1 MPNMQLYICKGIP
14 TDKTY
19 NHVLRFQSDSS
30 RFAYFTSKS
39 VLHLTNYTYQRLE
52 HYLSVGVNAETI
64 EPCNYIV
71 FQNADFSDKWYY
83 AFIDSVEYV
92 ANETSRIYFTVDVMQ
107 TWFNQVVLQAC
118 FIERS
123 HVNDDTF
130 GKNLV
135 PESLDTG
142 PYIDKYIKKI
152 DFDKEICIVTTFDG
166 TGDSSK
172 PAQGDNA
179 YGIYSAC
186 KENYFGSIK
195 AANDFIDAAVKGGQ
209 APDGILGIYMVPKI
223 SDSGKYGDTYELPKD
238 IDGYVPKNNKLF
250 TYPYNYLRFW
260 SSQGGNHVYK
270 FELAGKNTFPSPIH
284 IGFDPNSITI
294 GYEVMS
300 RGGQTAA
307 LFAPYN
313 YAGSVGANIEEVF
326 ALTNWP
332 LCSYNTDI
340 FKVYIAQNA
349 SSLAV
354 HDANMYVNTAFS
366 ALNVVP
372 AVASDKSAMAKA
384 AKKHKTVYP
393 SQSVNAIEGFVDQGF
408 NVASVLAQRIDMDR
422 LPPQNHGSNSPYF
435 AYTDVVKMSDLPGT
449 DCSGPVVR
457 VSYRQITAEFAKI
470 IDNYWSMYGYPIHE
484 VQTPNIDSR
493 LIWNYVKTS
502 NFICLGDI
510 PPEATD
516 TIAAVF
522 NHGVTFWHDPGK
534 VGNYTLDN
542 PIIKRI
548 PEVGE

>member
-64 EPCNYIV
+64 EQCNYIL

-135 PESLDTG
+135 HESFDTG
-142 PYIDKYIKKI
+142 PYIDSNSGYV
-152 DFDKEICIVTTFDG
+152 DFSKEICIVTTFDG
-166 TGDSSK
+166 FGDASK
-172 PAQGDNA
+172 PADGKLA
-179 YGIYSAC
+179 YGIYAAT
-186 KENYFGSIK
+186 KENYFST
-195 AANDFIDAAVKGGQ
+195 AQDANNFISNAVEGGQ
-209 APDGILGIYMVPKI
+209 APDGILGIYMVPKH
-223 SDSGKYGDTYELPKD
+223 SEPTFKTFPLPKD
-238 IDGYVPKNNKLF
+238 IDGYIPKNNKLF
-250 TYPYNYLRFW
+250 TYPYNYLRYY
-260 SSQGGNHVYK
+260 SSQGDNHVYK
-270 FELAGKNTFPSPIH
+270 FELSNQSE
-284 IGFDPNSITI
+284 NSIRI

-300 RGGQTAA
+300 HGGQTAA
-307 LFAPYN
+307 IFAPYD
-313 YAGSVGANIEEVF
+313 YAGVQSANFEESL

-332 LCSYNTDI
+332 MCSYNTDI
-340 FKVYIAQNA
+340 YKVYLAQNA
-349 SSLAV
+349 SALAV
-354 HDANMYVNTAFS
+354 QDVSMGINSGLSV
-366 ALNVVP
+366 LNIVP
-372 AVASDKSAMAKA
+372 ALSDKTAIAKA
-384 AKKHKTVYP
+384 AKKNKTVYP
-393 SQSVNAIEGFVDQGF
+393 SQTVNAVEGFVDQGF
-408 NVASVLAQRIDMDR
+408 NVATVLAQRIDMDR
-422 LPPQNHGSNSPYF
+422 LPPQNHGSVSPYF
-435 AYTDVVKMSDLPGT
+435 VYTHTSPGSGLIPPGKSIVEK
-449 DCSGPVVR
+449 DCAGPIVR
-457 VSYRQITAEFAKI
+457 ISYRQITAEFAKI

-484 VQTPNIDSR
+484 VQIPNIDSR

-510 PPEATD
+510 PPEAAD

-542 PIIKRI
+542 PITKRI

>member
-64 EPCNYIV
+64 EQCNYIV

-142 PYIDKYIKKI
+142 PYIDSNSGYV
-152 DFDKEICIVTTFDG
+152 DFSKEICIVTTFDG
-166 TGDSSK
+166 FGDASK
-172 PAQGDNA
+172 PADGKLA
-179 YGIYSAC
+179 YGIYAAT
-186 KENYFGSIK
+186 KENYFST
-195 AANDFIDAAVKGGQ
+195 AQEANNFISNAVEGGQ
-209 APDGILGIYMVPKI
+209 APDGILGIYMVPKH
-223 SDSGKYGDTYELPKD
+223 SEPTFKTFPLPKD
-238 IDGYVPKNNKLF
+238 IDGYIPKNNKLF
-250 TYPYNYLRFW
+250 TYPYNYLRYY
-260 SSQGGNHVYK
+260 SSQGDNHVYK
-270 FELAGKNTFPSPIH
+270 FELANQSE
-284 IGFDPNSITI
+284 NSIRI

-300 RGGQTAA
+300 HGGQTAA
-307 LFAPYN
+307 IFAPYD
-313 YAGSVGANIEEVF
+313 YAGVQSANFEESF

-332 LCSYNTDI
+332 MCSYNTDI
-340 FKVYIAQNA
+340 YKVYLAQNA
-349 SSLAV
+349 SALAV
-354 HDANMYVNTAFS
+354 QDVSMGINSGLSVLNIVPP
-366 ALNVVP
+366 AL
-372 AVASDKSAMAKA
+372 SDKTAMTKA
-384 AKKHKTVYP
+384 AKKNKTVYP
-393 SQSVNAIEGFVDQGF
+393 SQTVNAVEGFVDQGF
-408 NVASVLAQRIDMDR
+408 NVATVLAQRVDMDR
-422 LPPQNHGSNSPYF
+422 LPPQNHGSVSPYF
-435 AYTDVVKMSDLPGT
+435 VYTHTSSGGGLFPPGQSIVEK
-449 DCSGPVVR
+449 DCAGPIVR
-457 VSYRQITAEFAKI
+457 ISYRQITAEFAKI

-493 LIWNYVKTS
+493 LNWNYIKTA
-502 NFICLGDI
+502 NFICLGEI
-510 PPEATD
+510 PPEAAE
-516 TIAAVF
+516 TISAVF
-522 NHGVTFWHDPGK
+522 NHGVTFWHDPRK

-542 PIIKRI
+542 PITKRI

>member
-123 HVNDDTF
+123 HVNNDTF

-135 PESLDTG
+135 PESFDTG
-142 PYIDKYIKKI
+142 PYIDKLIKNI
-152 DFDKEICIVTTFDG
+152 DFDKQICIVTTFDG
-166 TGDSSK
+166 TGDSSQ
-172 PAQGDNA
+172 PAQGNNA
-179 YGIYSAC
+179 YGIYAAT
-186 KENYFGSIK
+186 KENYFNSVK
-195 AANDFIDAAVKGGQ
+195 AANDFIAAAVKGGQ
-209 APDGILGIYMVPKI
+209 APDGILGIYMVPKTA
-223 SDSGKYGDTYELPKD
+223 SSGKYDKTYELPKN

-250 TYPYNYLRFW
+250 TYPYNYLRFY
-260 SSQGGNHVYK
+260 SSQGDNHVYK
-270 FELAGKNTFPSPIH
+270 FELKNQFK
-284 IGFDPNSITI
+284 GSIDI

-300 RGGQTAA
+300 RGGQTTA
-307 LFAPYN
+307 LFAPYD
-313 YAGSVGANIEEVF
+313 YAGVVGANTEDVF
-326 ALTNWP
+326 ALSNWP
-332 LCSYNTDI
+332 MCSYNTDI
-340 FKVYIAQNA
+340 YKVYLAQNA

-354 HDANMYVNTAFS
+354 QNAGMFVNTAFS
-366 ALNVVP
+366 ALNIVP

-384 AKKHKTVYP
+384 VKKNKTVYP
-393 SQSVNAIEGFVDQGF
+393 SQTVNAVEGFVDQGF
-408 NVASVLAQRIDMDR
+408 NVANVLAQRIDMDR
-422 LPPQNHGSNSPYF
+422 LPPQNHGSISPYF
-435 AYTDVVKMSDLPGT
+435 VYTEVLGDNNLPGT
-449 DCSGPVVR
+449 DCAGPVVR

-484 VQTPNIDSR
+484 VQIPNIDSR
-493 LIWNYVKTS
+493 LIWNYVKTA

-510 PPEATD
+510 PPEAAD

-522 NHGVTFWHDPGK
+522 NHGVTFWHDPRK

-542 PIIKRI
+542 PITKRI

>member
-64 EPCNYIV
+64 EQCNYIV

-107 TWFNQVVLQAC
+107 TWFNDVVLQAC

-135 PESLDTG
+135 RESLDTG
-142 PYIDKYIKKI
+142 PYIDVSFGNI
-152 DFDKEICIVTTFDG
+152 DFSKEICIVTTFDG
-166 TGDSSK
+166 FGDDSK
-172 PAQGDNA
+172 PAQGELA
-179 YGIYSAC
+179 YGIYAGT
-186 KENYFGSIK
+186 KENYFSS
-195 AANDFIDAAVKGGQ
+195 AEEANNFISSAVQGGQ
-209 APDGILGIYMVPKI
+209 APDGILGIYMVPEPKEPTI
-223 SDSGKYGDTYELPKD
+223 ITYPLPKD
-238 IDGYVPKNNKLF
+238 IDGYIPKNNKLF
-250 TYPYNYLRFW
+250 TYPYNYLRFY
-260 SSQGGNHVYK
+260 SSQGDNHVYK
-270 FELAGKNTFPSPIH
+270 FELSNKSKDSIR
-284 IGFDPNSITI
+284 IGN
-294 GYEVMS
+294 EVMS
-300 RGGQTAA
+300 HGGQIAA
-307 LFAPYN
+307 IFAPYD
-313 YAGSVGANIEEVF
+313 YAGVQSVNFEE
-326 ALTNWP
+326 ALSLTNWP
-332 LCSYNTDI
+332 MCSYNTDI
-340 FKVYIAQNA
+340 YKVYLAQNA
-349 SSLAV
+349 SALAV
-354 HDANMYVNTAFS
+354 QDVSMGINSGFSVLNIASPDISNNTIKIA
-366 ALNVVP
+366 
-372 AVASDKSAMAKA
+372 
-384 AKKHKTVYP
+384 
-393 SQSVNAIEGFVDQGF
+393 EGIADQGF
-408 NVASVLAQRIDMDR
+408 NVASVLAQRDDMDR
-422 LPPQNHGSNSPYF
+422 LPPQNHGFVSPYF
-435 AYTDVVKMSDLPGT
+435 VYTHTGASIVKQ
-449 DCSGPVVR
+449 DCAGPVVR

-484 VQTPNIDSR
+484 VQIPNIDSR

-510 PPEATD
+510 PPEAAD

-522 NHGVTFWHDPGK
+522 NHGVTFWHDPSK

-542 PIIKRI
+542 PITKRI

>member
-142 PYIDKYIKKI
+142 PYIDKFIKKI
-152 DFDKEICIVTTFDG
+152 DFDKQICIVTTFDG
-166 TGDSSK
+166 TGDSSR

-186 KENYFGSIK
+186 KENYFGSLK
-195 AANDFIDAAVKGGQ
+195 AANDFITAAVKGGQ

-223 SDSGKYGDTYELPKD
+223 ADSGKYDDRYELPKD

-270 FELAGKNTFPSPIH
+270 FELVGKDTFPSSIQ
-284 IGFDPNSITI
+284 IGNDGSITI

-332 LCSYNTDI
+332 MCSYNTDI
-340 FKVYIAQNA
+340 FKVYLAQNA
-349 SSLAV
+349 SALAV
-354 HDANMYVNTAFS
+354 QNAGMFVNTAFS
-366 ALNVVP
+366 ALNIVP
-372 AVASDKSAMAKA
+372 AVASDKSAMTKA
-384 AKKHKTVYP
+384 AKKHKSVYP
-393 SQSVNAIEGFVDQGF
+393 SQSVNAVEGFVDQGF
-408 NVASVLAQRIDMDR
+408 NVANVLAQRIDMDR

-435 AYTDVVKMSDLPGT
+435 AYTDVVKDKDLPGT

-493 LIWNYVKTS
+493 LIWNYVKTA
-502 NFICLGDI
+502 NFICLGEI
-510 PPEATD
+510 PPEAAE
-516 TIAAVF
+516 TISAVF
-522 NHGVTFWHDPGK
+522 NHGVTFWHDPSK

-542 PIIKRI
+542 PITKRI

>member
-64 EPCNYIV
+64 EQCNYII

-135 PESLDTG
+135 PESFDTG
-142 PYIDKYIKKI
+142 PYIDVDSATI
-152 DFDKEICIVTTFDG
+152 DFSKEICIVTTFDG
-166 TGDSSK
+166 FGKDSK
-172 PAQGDNA
+172 PAQGELA
-179 YGIYSAC
+179 YGIYAGTKS
-186 KENYFGSIK
+186 NYFSSAEK
-195 AANDFIDAAVKGGQ
+195 ANNFISSAVEGGQ
-209 APDGILGIYMVPKI
+209 APDGILGIYMVPKSKEPTLI
-223 SDSGKYGDTYELPKD
+223 EYPLPKD
-238 IDGYVPKNNKLF
+238 IDGYIPKNNKLF
-250 TYPYNYLRFW
+250 TYPYNYLRFY
-260 SSQGGNHVYK
+260 SSKGDNHVYK
-270 FELAGKNTFPSPIH
+270 FELANKSKNFINKSK
-284 IGFDPNSITI
+284 NSITI
-294 GYEVMS
+294 GNEVMS
-300 RGGQTAA
+300 HGGQTAA
-307 LFAPYN
+307 IFAPYD
-313 YAGSVGANIEEVF
+313 YAGVQSANFEEEF
-326 ALTNWP
+326 AITNWP
-332 LCSYNTDI
+332 MCSYNTDI
-340 FKVYIAQNA
+340 YKVYLAQNA
-349 SSLAV
+349 SALAV
-354 HDANMYVNTAFS
+354 QDVSMGINSGFS
-366 ALNVVP
+366 VLNIVP

-384 AKKHKTVYP
+384 AKKNKTVYP

-408 NVASVLAQRIDMDR
+408 NVANVLAQRVDMDR
-422 LPPQNHGSNSPYF
+422 LPPQNHGSVSPYF
-435 AYTDVVKMSDLPGT
+435 VYTHRGASDIVT
-449 DCSGPVVR
+449 QDCAGPVVR

-493 LIWNYVKTS
+493 LIWNYVKTA
-502 NFICLGDI
+502 NFICLGEI
-510 PPEATD
+510 PPEAAD

-522 NHGVTFWHDPGK
+522 NHGVTFWHDPSK

-542 PIIKRI
+542 PITKRI